1 MNFDFFLVNIG
12 AGIGLAMD
20 AFSVSLTNGLNDPR
34 MRRKKMCAIA
44 GMFAFFQF
52 IMPFTGWV
60 CVTTVASVFE
70 AFQKFIPV
78 IALILLCYI
87 GGKMLLEGIQGEE
100 EVTCEINKPLCLS
113 TLILQGI
120 ATSIDALSVGFT
132 IAHYDLILALLA
144 CLLIGIITFIICY
157 FGVAIGKTAGTRL
170 AGKAVIF
177 GGIILII
184 IGLKIFIESLIV

>member
-1 MNFDFFLVNIG
+1 MNFDFFLINIG

-20 AFSVSLTNGLNDPR
+20 AFSVSLTNGLNDPC
-34 MRRKKMCAIA
+34 MKRKKMCIIA

-60 CVTTVASVFE
+60 CVTTIASVFE
-70 AFQKFIPV
+70 AFQKFIPT

-87 GGKMLLEGIQGEE
+87 GGKMLSEGIRGEE
-100 EVTCEINKPLCLS
+100 EDLCETNKPLCFG

-132 IAHYDLILALLA
+132 ISHYDIILALFA

-170 AGKAVIF
+170 SGKADIF

-184 IGLKIFIESLIV
+184 IGLKIFIESLLV